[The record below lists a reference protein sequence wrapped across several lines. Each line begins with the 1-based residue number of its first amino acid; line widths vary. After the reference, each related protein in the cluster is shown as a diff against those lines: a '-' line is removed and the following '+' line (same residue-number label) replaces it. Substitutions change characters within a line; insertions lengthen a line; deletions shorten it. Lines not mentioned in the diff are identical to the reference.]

1 VPVLLTCD
9 KPLSY
14 APRESSPATI
24 RVDLPD
30 GAVVSIEGSADPA
43 LVGAIVR
50 SLRA

>member
-1 VPVLLTCD
+1 MPVLLTCD